1 MPETR
6 EGQSSFREVYYAPE
20 DVTAMLDASL
30 TDSSDTDDNK
40 SSASDSESDFD
51 LSNPEAGVPTDED
64 ELFIS
69 QPDKLSSNQ
78 QFASRDAFPLYRADS
93 LPSNCDNNEEASD
106 MVTVEADDPV
116 ETDDP
121 VEADDTATSN
131 VSRAYET
138 NTGRLYRGQSTMRQ
152 RGRGRACDTSVRSPC
167 GGMWQRGHIT

>member
-116 ETDDP
+116 K
-121 VEADDTATSN
+121 ADDTATSN
-131 VSRAYET
+131 VRRAYET
-138 NTGRLYRGQSTMRQ
+138 NTGRLYRG
-152 RGRGRACDTSVRSPC
+152 
-167 GGMWQRGHIT
+167 